1 MITLTNLTKIYGD
14 DSTRVVAV
22 DDISIEIPS
31 GKFVAIVGESGSGK
45 STLLH
50 LIGALDTATSGSID
64 IDGEKLENMSKNQLA
79 EFRNKKLGFVFQ
91 SYNLDLDFT
100 VLENVE
106 MPLLI
111 AGMDKATRRQKAK
124 EIIERLNIGDKTD
137 VYAKKLSGGQR
148 QRVSIARALVGEPD
162 YILADEPTGNLDS
175 QNGAEVISILRQIA
189 DQGKTVILVTH
200 NKNDAK
206 SVDMV
211 LEMKDGKIIQ
221 VTDKERKQDAQ

>member
-1 MITLTNLTKIYGD
+1 MIVLNNLTKIYGGD
-14 DSTRVVAV
+14 GTEVVAV
-22 DDISIEIPS
+22 NDISIEIPS

-45 STLLH
+45 STLLN

-64 IDGEKLENMSKNQLA
+64 IDGDRLEEMDKNQLA

-111 AGMDKATRRQKAK
+111 AGVDKTTRREKAREMINK
-124 EIIERLNIGDKTD
+124 LNIGEKTD
-137 VYAKKLSGGQR
+137 VFAKKLSGGQR

-200 NKNDAK
+200 NKNDAQA
-206 SVDMV
+206 VDLV
-211 LEMKDGKIIQ
+211 LEMKDGKI
-221 VTDKERKQDAQ
+221 VNVVDKEQENNAQ

>member
-1 MITLTNLTKIYGD
+1 MIKLENLTKIYGD
-14 DSTRVVAV
+14 DSTKVVAV

-45 STLLH
+45 STLLN

-64 IDGEKLENMSKNQLA
+64 IDGEKIENMNKNQLA

-111 AGMDKATRRQKAK
+111 AGIEKKTRREKAR
-124 EIIERLNIGDKTD
+124 EIIEKLNIGEKTD

-175 QNGAEVISILRQIA
+175 KNGAEVIAILRQIA

-206 SVDMV
+206 AVDLV
-211 LEMKDGKIIQ
+211 LEMQDGKIIK
-221 VTDKERKQDAQ
+221 VTDKERKKNAQ

>member
-1 MITLTNLTKIYGD
+1 MIKLENLTKIYGGD
-14 DSTRVVAV
+14 GTEVVAV
-22 DDISIEIPS
+22 NDISIEIPS

-45 STLLH
+45 STLLN

-64 IDGEKLENMSKNQLA
+64 IDGDRLEEMDKNQLA

-111 AGMDKATRRQKAK
+111 AGVDKTTRREKAREMINK
-124 EIIERLNIGDKTD
+124 LNIGEKTD
-137 VYAKKLSGGQR
+137 VFAKKLSGGQR

-200 NKNDAK
+200 NKNDAQA
-206 SVDMV
+206 VDLV
-211 LEMKDGKIIQ
+211 LEMKDGKI
-221 VTDKERKQDAQ
+221 VNVVDKGQEDNAQ

>member
-1 MITLTNLTKIYGD
+1 MITIKNLTKIYGGD
-14 DSTRVVAV
+14 GTEVVAV
-22 DDISIEIPS
+22 NDISIEIPS

-45 STLLH
+45 STLLN

-64 IDGEKLENMSKNQLA
+64 IDGDRLEEMDKNQLA

-111 AGMDKATRRQKAK
+111 AGVDKTTRREKAREMINK
-124 EIIERLNIGDKTD
+124 LNIGEKTD
-137 VYAKKLSGGQR
+137 VFAKKLSGGQR

-206 SVDMV
+206 AVDLV
-211 LEMKDGKIIQ
+211 LEMKDGEI
-221 VTDKERKQDAQ
+221 VNVVDKEQEDNAQ

>member
-1 MITLTNLTKIYGD
+1 MITIKNLTKIYGGD
-14 DSTRVVAV
+14 GTEVVAV
-22 DDISIEIPS
+22 NDISIEIPS

-45 STLLH
+45 STLLN

-64 IDGEKLENMSKNQLA
+64 IDGDRLEEMDKNQLA
-79 EFRNKKLGFVFQ
+79 EFRNKKLGLVFQ

-111 AGMDKATRRQKAK
+111 AGVDKTTRREKAREMINK
-124 EIIERLNIGDKTD
+124 LNIGEKTD
-137 VYAKKLSGGQR
+137 VFAKKLSGGQR

-206 SVDMV
+206 AVDLV
-211 LEMKDGKIIQ
+211 LEMKDGEI
-221 VTDKERKQDAQ
+221 VNVVDKEQEDNAQ

>member
-14 DSTRVVAV
+14 DSTKVVAV

-64 IDGEKLENMSKNQLA
+64 IDGEKLENMSKNRLA

-106 MPLLI
+106 MPLFI

-221 VTDKERKQDAQ
+221 VTDKEREQDVQ

>member
-1 MITLTNLTKIYGD
+1 MIIIKNLTKIYGD
-14 DSTRVVAV
+14 DTTKVVAV

-45 STLLH
+45 STLLN

-64 IDGEKLENMSKNQLA
+64 IDGEKLEEMSKNQLA

-111 AGMDKATRRQKAK
+111 AGADKKTRREKAR
-124 EIIERLNIGDKTD
+124 EIIEKLNIGEKTD

-175 QNGAEVISILRQIA
+175 QNGAEVISILREIA

-206 SVDMV
+206 AVDLV
-211 LEMKDGKIIQ
+211 LEMQDGKIIK
-221 VTDKERKQDAQ
+221 VTDKECKKNAQ

>member
-1 MITLTNLTKIYGD
+1 MIIIKNLTKIYGD
-14 DSTRVVAV
+14 DTTKVVAV

-45 STLLH
+45 STLLN

-64 IDGEKLENMSKNQLA
+64 IDGEKLEEMSKNQLA

-91 SYNLDLDFT
+91 SYNLDLVFT

-111 AGMDKATRRQKAK
+111 AGADKKTRREKAR
-124 EIIERLNIGDKTD
+124 EIIEKLNIGEKTD

-175 QNGAEVISILRQIA
+175 QNGAEVISILREIA

-206 SVDMV
+206 AVDLV
-211 LEMKDGKIIQ
+211 LEMQDGKIIK
-221 VTDKERKQDAQ
+221 VTDKERKKNAQ

>member
-1 MITLTNLTKIYGD
+1 MIVLNNLTKIYGGD
-14 DSTRVVAV
+14 GTEVVAV
-22 DDISIEIPS
+22 NDISIEIPS

-45 STLLH
+45 STLLN

-64 IDGEKLENMSKNQLA
+64 IDGDRLEEMDKNQLA

-111 AGMDKATRRQKAK
+111 AGVDKTTRREKAREMINK
-124 EIIERLNIGDKTD
+124 LNIGEKTD
-137 VYAKKLSGGQR
+137 VFAKKLSGGQR

-200 NKNDAK
+200 NKNDAQA
-206 SVDMV
+206 VDLV
-211 LEMKDGKIIQ
+211 LEMKDGKI
-221 VTDKERKQDAQ
+221 VNVVDKEQEDNAQ

>member
-1 MITLTNLTKIYGD
+1 MITIKNLTKIYGGD
-14 DSTRVVAV
+14 GTEVVAV
-22 DDISIEIPS
+22 NDISIEIPS

-45 STLLH
+45 STLLN

-64 IDGEKLENMSKNQLA
+64 IDGDRLEEMDKNQLA

-111 AGMDKATRRQKAK
+111 AGVDKTTRREKARDMINK
-124 EIIERLNIGDKTD
+124 LNIGEKTD
-137 VYAKKLSGGQR
+137 VFAKKLSGGQR

-200 NKNDAK
+200 NKNDAQA
-206 SVDMV
+206 VDLV
-211 LEMKDGKIIQ
+211 LEMKDGKI
-221 VTDKERKQDAQ
+221 VNVVDKEQEDNAQ

>member
-14 DSTRVVAV
+14 DSTKVVAV

-45 STLLH
+45 STLLN

-64 IDGEKLENMSKNQLA
+64 VDGDKLENMNKNQLA

-221 VTDKERKQDAQ
+221 VTDKEREQDVQ

>member
-1 MITLTNLTKIYGD
+1 MIKLANLTKIYGN
-14 DSTRVVAV
+14 DSTKVIAV
-22 DDISIEIPS
+22 YDISIEIPS

-45 STLLH
+45 STLLN
-50 LIGALDTATSGSID
+50 LIGALDTATNGSIE
-64 IDGEKLENMSKNQLA
+64 IDGEKLENMNKNQLA

-111 AGMDKATRRQKAK
+111 AGVDKATRREKAR
-124 EIIERLNIGDKTD
+124 EIIEKLNIGEKMDI
-137 VYAKKLSGGQR
+137 YAKKLSGGQR

-175 QNGAEVISILRQIA
+175 QNGAEVIAILRGIA

-200 NKNDAK
+200 NKNDA
-206 SVDMV
+206 SVVDLV
-211 LEMKDGKIIQ
+211 LEMQDGKIIK
-221 VTDKERKQDAQ
+221 VTDKERKKNAQ

>member
-1 MITLTNLTKIYGD
+1 MIKLKNLTKIYGN
-14 DSTRVVAV
+14 DSTKVIAV

-45 STLLH
+45 STLLN

-64 IDGEKLENMSKNQLA
+64 IDGEKLENMNKNQLA

-106 MPLLI
+106 MPLII
-111 AGMDKATRRQKAK
+111 AGADKKTRREKARA
-124 EIIERLNIGDKTD
+124 IIEKLNIGEKTD

-175 QNGAEVISILRQIA
+175 KNGAEVITILRQIA
-189 DQGKTVILVTH
+189 DQGKTIILVTH

-206 SVDMV
+206 AVDLV
-211 LEMKDGKIIQ
+211 LEMQDGKIIK
-221 VTDKERKQDAQ
+221 VKDKERKKNAQ

>member
-1 MITLTNLTKIYGD
+1 MITIKNLTKIYGGD
-14 DSTRVVAV
+14 GTEVVAV
-22 DDISIEIPS
+22 NDISIEIPS

-45 STLLH
+45 STLLN

-64 IDGEKLENMSKNQLA
+64 IDGDRLEEMDKNQLA

-111 AGMDKATRRQKAK
+111 AGVDKTTRREKAREMINK
-124 EIIERLNIGDKTD
+124 LNIGEKTD
-137 VYAKKLSGGQR
+137 VFAKKLSGGQR

-189 DQGKTVILVTH
+189 DQGKTVILVTQ

-206 SVDMV
+206 AVDLV
-211 LEMKDGKIIQ
+211 LEMKDGEI
-221 VTDKERKQDAQ
+221 VNVVDKEQEDNAQ

>member
-1 MITLTNLTKIYGD
+1 MITIKNLTKIYGGD
-14 DSTRVVAV
+14 GTEVVAV
-22 DDISIEIPS
+22 NDISIEIPS

-45 STLLH
+45 STLLN

-64 IDGEKLENMSKNQLA
+64 IDGDRLEEMDKNQLA

-111 AGMDKATRRQKAK
+111 AGVDKTTRREKAREMINK
-124 EIIERLNIGDKTD
+124 LNIGEKTD
-137 VYAKKLSGGQR
+137 VFAKKLSGGQR
-148 QRVSIARALVGEPD
+148 QRASIARALVGEPD

-206 SVDMV
+206 AVDLV
-211 LEMKDGKIIQ
+211 LEMKDGKI
-221 VTDKERKQDAQ
+221 VNVVDKEQEDNAQ

>member
-1 MITLTNLTKIYGD
+1 MIIIKNLTKIYGD
-14 DSTRVVAV
+14 DTTKVVAV

-45 STLLH
+45 STLLN

-64 IDGEKLENMSKNQLA
+64 IDGEKLEEMSKNQLA

-111 AGMDKATRRQKAK
+111 AGADKKTRREKAR
-124 EIIERLNIGDKTD
+124 EIIEKLNIGEKTD

-175 QNGAEVISILRQIA
+175 QNGAEVISILREID

-206 SVDMV
+206 AVDLV
-211 LEMKDGKIIQ
+211 LEMQDGKIIK
-221 VTDKERKQDAQ
+221 VTDKECKKNAQ

>member
-1 MITLTNLTKIYGD
+1 MIIIKNLTKIYGD
-14 DSTRVVAV
+14 DTTKVVAV

-45 STLLH
+45 STLLNI
-50 LIGALDTATSGSID
+50 IGALDTATSGSID
-64 IDGEKLENMSKNQLA
+64 IDGEKLEEMSKNQLA

-111 AGMDKATRRQKAK
+111 AGADKKTRREKAR
-124 EIIERLNIGDKTD
+124 EIIEKLNIGEKTD

-175 QNGAEVISILRQIA
+175 QNGAEVISILREIA

-206 SVDMV
+206 AVDLV
-211 LEMKDGKIIQ
+211 LEMQDGKIIK
-221 VTDKERKQDAQ
+221 VTDKERKKNAQ

>member
-1 MITLTNLTKIYGD
+1 MIILENLTKIYGD
-14 DSTRVVAV
+14 DNAKVTAV
-22 DDISIEIPS
+22 DNLSIEIPS

-45 STLLH
+45 STLLN
-50 LIGALDTATSGSID
+50 LIGALDTPTSGSIC
-64 IDGEKLENMSKNQLA
+64 IDGEKLENMNKNQLA

-91 SYNLDLDFT
+91 CYNLDLDFT

-111 AGMDKATRRQKAK
+111 AGVDKNTRREKARA
-124 EIIERLNIGDKTD
+124 IIEKLNIGEKTD

-175 QNGAEVISILRQIA
+175 QNGAEVIAILRQIVE
-189 DQGKTVILVTH
+189 QGKTVILVTH
-200 NKNDAK
+200 NKNDA
-206 SVDMV
+206 SVVDLV
-211 LEMKDGKIIQ
+211 LEMQDGKIIK
-221 VTDKERKQDAQ
+221 VTDKEQEKNVR

>member
-1 MITLTNLTKIYGD
+1 MITIKNLTKIYGGD
-14 DSTRVVAV
+14 GTEVVAV
-22 DDISIEIPS
+22 NDISIEIPS

-45 STLLH
+45 STLLN

-64 IDGEKLENMSKNQLA
+64 IDGDRLEEMDKNQLA

-111 AGMDKATRRQKAK
+111 AGVDKTTRREKAREMINK
-124 EIIERLNIGDKTD
+124 LNIGEKTD
-137 VYAKKLSGGQR
+137 VFAKKLSGGQR

-200 NKNDAK
+200 KKNDAK
-206 SVDMV
+206 AVDLV
-211 LEMKDGKIIQ
+211 LEMKDGEI
-221 VTDKERKQDAQ
+221 VNVVDKEQEDNAQ

>member
-1 MITLTNLTKIYGD
+1 MITIKNLTKIYGGD
-14 DSTRVVAV
+14 GTEVVAV
-22 DDISIEIPS
+22 NDISIEIPS

-45 STLLH
+45 STLLN

-64 IDGEKLENMSKNQLA
+64 IDGDRLKEMDKNQLA

-111 AGMDKATRRQKAK
+111 AGVDKTTRREKAREMINK
-124 EIIERLNIGDKTD
+124 LNIGEKTD
-137 VYAKKLSGGQR
+137 VFAKKLSGGQI

-206 SVDMV
+206 AVDLV
-211 LEMKDGKIIQ
+211 LEMKDGEI
-221 VTDKERKQDAQ
+221 VNVVDKEQEDNAQ

>member
-1 MITLTNLTKIYGD
+1 MIVLNNLTKIYGGD
-14 DSTRVVAV
+14 GTEVVAV
-22 DDISIEIPS
+22 NDISIEIPS

-45 STLLH
+45 STLLN

-64 IDGEKLENMSKNQLA
+64 IDGDRLEEMDKNQLA

-111 AGMDKATRRQKAK
+111 AGVDKTTRREKAREMINK
-124 EIIERLNIGDKTD
+124 LNIGEKTD
-137 VYAKKLSGGQR
+137 VFAKKLSGGQR

-200 NKNDAK
+200 NKNDAQA
-206 SVDMV
+206 VDLV
-211 LEMKDGKIIQ
+211 LEMKDGKI
-221 VTDKERKQDAQ
+221 VNVVDKGQEDNAQ

>member
-1 MITLTNLTKIYGD
+1 MITIKNLTKIYGD
-14 DSTRVVAV
+14 DTTKVVAV

-45 STLLH
+45 STLLN

-64 IDGEKLENMSKNQLA
+64 VDGEKLEDMNKNQLA

-111 AGMDKATRRQKAK
+111 AGVDKATRREKAR
-124 EIIERLNIGDKTD
+124 EIIDKLNIGEKTD

-175 QNGAEVISILRQIA
+175 QNGAEVIAILREIV

-206 SVDMV
+206 AVDLV
-211 LEMKDGKIIQ
+211 LEMQDGKIIK
-221 VTDKERKQDAQ
+221 VTDKERKKNAQ

>member
-1 MITLTNLTKIYGD
+1 MIKLENLTKIYGD
-14 DSTRVVAV
+14 DSAKVVAV
-22 DDISIEIPS
+22 DNLNIEIPS

-45 STLLH
+45 STLLN

-64 IDGEKLENMSKNQLA
+64 IDGEKLENMNKNQLA

-111 AGMDKATRRQKAK
+111 AGVDKATRREKAR
-124 EIIERLNIGDKTD
+124 EIIEKLNIGEKMDI
-137 VYAKKLSGGQR
+137 YAKKLSGGQR

-175 QNGAEVISILRQIA
+175 QNGAEVIAILRGIA

-200 NKNDAK
+200 NKNDA
-206 SVDMV
+206 SVVDLV
-211 LEMKDGKIIQ
+211 LEMQDGKIIK
-221 VTDKERKQDAQ
+221 VTDKERKKNAQ

>member
-1 MITLTNLTKIYGD
+1 MIVLENLTKIYGD
-14 DSTRVVAV
+14 DNAKVTAV
-22 DDISIEIPS
+22 DNLSIEIPS

-45 STLLH
+45 STLLN
-50 LIGALDTATSGSID
+50 LIGALDTPTSGSIC
-64 IDGEKLENMSKNQLA
+64 IDGEKLENMNKNQLA

-111 AGMDKATRRQKAK
+111 AGVDKNTRREKARA
-124 EIIERLNIGDKTD
+124 IIEKLNIGEKTD

-175 QNGAEVISILRQIA
+175 QNGAEVIAILRQIV

-200 NKNDAK
+200 NKNDA
-206 SVDMV
+206 SVVDLV
-211 LEMKDGKIIQ
+211 LEMQDGKIIK
-221 VTDKERKQDAQ
+221 VTDKEQEKNVR

>member
-1 MITLTNLTKIYGD
+1 MIKLANLTKIYGD
-14 DSTRVVAV
+14 DSTKVVAV

-45 STLLH
+45 STLLN

-64 IDGEKLENMSKNQLA
+64 IDGEKLENMNKNQLA

-111 AGMDKATRRQKAK
+111 AGMDKKTRREKAR
-124 EIIERLNIGDKTD
+124 EIIEKLNIGEKTD
-137 VYAKKLSGGQR
+137 VFAKKLSGGQR

-175 QNGAEVISILRQIA
+175 KNGAEVIAILRQIA

-206 SVDMV
+206 AVDLV
-211 LEMKDGKIIQ
+211 LEMQDGKIIK
-221 VTDKERKQDAQ
+221 VTDKERKKNAQ

>member
-1 MITLTNLTKIYGD
+1 MITIKNLTKIYGGD
-14 DSTRVVAV
+14 GTEVVAV
-22 DDISIEIPS
+22 NDISIEIPS

-45 STLLH
+45 STLLN

-64 IDGEKLENMSKNQLA
+64 IDGDRLEEMDKNQLA

-111 AGMDKATRRQKAK
+111 AGVDKTTRREKAREMINK
-124 EIIERLNIGDKTD
+124 LNIGEKTD
-137 VYAKKLSGGQR
+137 VFAKKLSGGQR

-206 SVDMV
+206 AVDLV
-211 LEMKDGKIIQ
+211 LEMKDGKI
-221 VTDKERKQDAQ
+221 VNVVDKEQEDNAQ

>member
-1 MITLTNLTKIYGD
+1 MIKLENLTKIYGD
-14 DSTRVVAV
+14 DSTKVVAV

-45 STLLH
+45 STLLN

-64 IDGEKLENMSKNQLA
+64 IDGEKLENMNKNQLA

-111 AGMDKATRRQKAK
+111 AGIEKKTRREKAR
-124 EIIERLNIGDKTD
+124 EIIEKLNIGEKTD
-137 VYAKKLSGGQR
+137 VFAKKLSGGQR

-175 QNGAEVISILRQIA
+175 KNGAEVIAILRQIA

-206 SVDMV
+206 TVDLV
-211 LEMKDGKIIQ
+211 LEMQDGKIIK
-221 VTDKERKQDAQ
+221 VTDKERKKNAQ

>member
-1 MITLTNLTKIYGD
+1 MIIIKNLTKIYGD
-14 DSTRVVAV
+14 DTTKVVAV

-45 STLLH
+45 STLLN

-64 IDGEKLENMSKNQLA
+64 IDGEKLEEMSKNQLA

-111 AGMDKATRRQKAK
+111 AGADKKTRREKAR
-124 EIIERLNIGDKTD
+124 EIIEKLNIGEKTD

-175 QNGAEVISILRQIA
+175 QNGAEVISVLREIA

-206 SVDMV
+206 AVDLV
-211 LEMKDGKIIQ
+211 LEMQDGKIIK
-221 VTDKERKQDAQ
+221 VTDKERKKNAQ

>member
-1 MITLTNLTKIYGD
+1 MIKLENLTKIYGN
-14 DSTRVVAV
+14 DSTKVIAV

-45 STLLH
+45 STLLN

-64 IDGEKLENMSKNQLA
+64 IDGEKLENMNKNQLA

-111 AGMDKATRRQKAK
+111 AGVDKATRREKAR
-124 EIIERLNIGDKTD
+124 EIIEKLNIGEKMDI
-137 VYAKKLSGGQR
+137 YAKKLSGGQR

-175 QNGAEVISILRQIA
+175 QNGAEVIAILRGIA

-200 NKNDAK
+200 NKNDA
-206 SVDMV
+206 SVVDLV
-211 LEMKDGKIIQ
+211 LEMQDGKIIK
-221 VTDKERKQDAQ
+221 VTDKERKKNAQ

>member
-1 MITLTNLTKIYGD
+1 MIKLANLTKIYGN
-14 DSTRVVAV
+14 DSTKVIAV
-22 DDISIEIPS
+22 DDISIEIPN

-45 STLLH
+45 STLLN

-64 IDGEKLENMSKNQLA
+64 IDGEKLENMNKNQLA

-111 AGMDKATRRQKAK
+111 AGVDKATRREKAR
-124 EIIERLNIGDKTD
+124 EIIEKLNIGEKMDI
-137 VYAKKLSGGQR
+137 YAKKLSGGQR

-175 QNGAEVISILRQIA
+175 QNGAEVIAILRGIA

-200 NKNDAK
+200 NKNDA
-206 SVDMV
+206 SVVDLV
-211 LEMKDGKIIQ
+211 LEMQDGKIIK
-221 VTDKERKQDAQ
+221 VTDKERKKNAQ

>member
-1 MITLTNLTKIYGD
+1 MIKLENLTKIYGD
-14 DSTRVVAV
+14 DDTKVVAV

-45 STLLH
+45 STLLN
-50 LIGALDTATSGSID
+50 LIGALDTATSGRID
-64 IDGEKLENMSKNQLA
+64 IDGEKLENMNKNQLA

-111 AGMDKATRRQKAK
+111 AGMDKTKRREKAK
-124 EIIERLNIGDKTD
+124 EIIEKLNIGEKTD

-175 QNGAEVISILRQIA
+175 KNGAEVIAILRQIA

-206 SVDMV
+206 VVDLV
-211 LEMKDGKIIQ
+211 LEMQDGKIIK
-221 VTDKERKQDAQ
+221 VTDKERKKNAQ

>member
-1 MITLTNLTKIYGD
+1 MIIIKNLTKIYGD
-14 DSTRVVAV
+14 DTTKVVAV

-45 STLLH
+45 STLLN

-64 IDGEKLENMSKNQLA
+64 IDGEKLEEMSKNQLA

-111 AGMDKATRRQKAK
+111 AGADKKTRREKAR
-124 EIIERLNIGDKTD
+124 EIIEKLNIGEKTD

-175 QNGAEVISILRQIA
+175 QNGAEVISILREIA

-206 SVDMV
+206 AVDLV
-211 LEMKDGKIIQ
+211 LEMQDGKIIK
-221 VTDKERKQDAQ
+221 VTDKERKKNAQ

>member
-1 MITLTNLTKIYGD
+1 MITIKNLTKIYGGD
-14 DSTRVVAV
+14 GAEVVAV
-22 DDISIEIPS
+22 NDISIEIPS

-45 STLLH
+45 STLLN
-50 LIGALDTATSGSID
+50 LIGALDTATSGSIC
-64 IDGEKLENMSKNQLA
+64 IDGDILENMNKDQLA

-111 AGMDKATRRQKAK
+111 AGVDKATRREKAK
-124 EIIERLNIGDKTD
+124 EMINKLNIGEKTD

-175 QNGAEVISILRQIA
+175 QNGAEVISILRQIS

-206 SVDMV
+206 AVDLV
-211 LEMKDGKIIQ
+211 LEMKDGKIVK
-221 VTDKERKQDAQ
+221 VTDKEQEKNAQ

>member
-1 MITLTNLTKIYGD
+1 MITIKNLTKIYGGD
-14 DSTRVVAV
+14 GTEVVAV
-22 DDISIEIPS
+22 NDISIEIPS

-45 STLLH
+45 STLLN

-64 IDGEKLENMSKNQLA
+64 IDGDKLGDMNKDQLA

-111 AGMDKATRRQKAK
+111 AGVDKTTRREKAREMINK
-124 EIIERLNIGDKTD
+124 LNIGEKTD
-137 VYAKKLSGGQR
+137 VFAKKLSGGQR

-200 NKNDAK
+200 NKNDAQA
-206 SVDMV
+206 VDLV
-211 LEMKDGKIIQ
+211 LEMKDGKIVK
-221 VTDKERKQDAQ
+221 VTDKEQEDNAQ